1 MTARNE
7 LLFSADELK
16 QIIER
21 ETPCP
26 ETSLARTPFPQKAT
40 SNGTRVGGVEVVKTA
55 CSHNCYDTCGVLAFV
70 KNGRLLKVEGDPDH
84 PITRGTLCVKAYTY
98 PQRIY
103 SEERIKYPLLR
114 TGKRGEGK
122 FTRISWEEA
131 FDHIS
136 KKLSKIKQKYGSEA
150 LVEYC
155 YSGNREFL
163 AKSISGRFLNLF
175 GASRLVGSF

>member
-1 MTARNE
+1 MAARNR
-7 LLFSADELK
+7 LLFSPRELK
-16 QIIER
+16 RIIER
-21 ETPCP
+21 ETPRP
-26 ETSLARTPFPQKAT
+26 EISLARTPLPEKTTAH
-40 SNGTRVGGVEVVKTA
+40 GAKVEGIEVVKTA
-55 CSHNCYDTCGVLAFV
+55 CSHNCYDTCGMLAFV
-70 KNGRLLKVEGDPDH
+70 KNGRVLKVVGDPDH

-103 SEERIKYPLLR
+103 SDERIKYPLLR

-131 FDHIS
+131 FDYIA
-136 KKLSKIKQKYGSEA
+136 KKLSKIRQHYGAEA

-163 AKSISGRFLNLF
+163 AKGISGRFLNLF
-175 GASRLVGSF
+175 GASKLVGSF